1 MKRVLFYL
9 SALIV
14 LGACSNNTKEV
25 KEEKNVIHL
34 AEAMANPV
42 KMNLSEIVDS
52 IKFVPISSKEHYIRD
67 PKLIFYSK
75 PYIIAFPG
83 CIYNMQGEFVG
94 GVGSVG
100 HGPGEEVGTSFY
112 LTYYDDNKD
121 LFYTMGDKII
131 QFDKNRKFTGKE
143 VRIAYRNKDGNP
155 LPQGLHSPYLFLR
168 SGQYNVVINYPD
180 SAYWMDE
187 NLKIVKGQ
195 RLIPKENVS
204 RLIMPG

>member
-1 MKRVLFYL
+1 MIFTT
-9 SALIV
+9 
-14 LGACSNNTKEV
+14 CSTDTKEV
-25 KEEKNVIHL
+25 KEEKNIIHL
-34 AEAMANPV
+34 TEAIANPV

-112 LTYYDDNKD
+112 LTY
-121 LFYTMGDKII
+121 
-131 QFDKNRKFTGKE
+131 
-143 VRIAYRNKDGNP
+143 VRHHRRSLYY
-155 LPQGLHSPYLFLR
+155 LPSY
-168 SGQYNVVINYPD
+168 SGQYLCFDPFW
-180 SAYWMDE
+180 S
-187 NLKIVKGQ
+187 
-195 RLIPKENVS
+195 
-204 RLIMPG
+204 